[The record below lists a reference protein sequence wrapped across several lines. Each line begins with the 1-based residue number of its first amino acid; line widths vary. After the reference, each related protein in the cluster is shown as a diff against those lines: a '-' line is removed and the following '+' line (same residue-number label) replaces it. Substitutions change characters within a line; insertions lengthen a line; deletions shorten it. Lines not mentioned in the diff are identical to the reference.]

1 VPSLTVCPACG
12 GPLASWREVRS
23 SEPELADV
31 RYTLRRCAD
40 CGSAVTDGPAGD
52 LHDSGAFR
60 AGTPRLHALARPLLA
75 RFDAQRLDLLGRIA
89 GPGARVLD
97 AGAGQGRFVAAA
109 RRAGYDIQG
118 LEPSRRGI
126 ERGAAQGVQLL
137 PAAIEEA
144 EIKPGSLDAVSLW
157 HVLEHLERPETA
169 LARIA
174 DWLAPG
180 GGLLLGVPNLGSW
193 QSHLGA
199 ARWFHL
205 DVPRHRTHF
214 TVAGVTS
221 LLRRTG
227 FAPVGIHHRLLE
239 HNPYGMWQTAVNLAT
254 KRPSYLYNLL
264 KRNAPPSTGDLA
276 ITVAALGLAPAAA
289 VAELLAGLAERGG
302 TIAVLA
308 RRL

>member
-1 VPSLTVCPACG
+1 VCPACG

-23 SEPELADV
+23 SEPELAEV
-31 RYTLRRCAD
+31 RYALRRCGD
-40 CGSAVTDGPAGD
+40 CGSAVTDGPVGD

-60 AGTPRLHALARPLLA
+60 GGTPRLHALARPLLA
-75 RFDAQRLDLLGRIA
+75 RFDAQ
-89 GPGARVLD
+89 
-97 AGAGQGRFVAAA
+97 
-109 RRAGYDIQG
+109 G

-126 ERGAAQGVQLL
+126 ERGAARGVQLI
-137 PAAIEEA
+137 PARIEQA
-144 EIKPGSLDAVSLW
+144 EIEHGSLDAVSLW
-157 HVLEHLERPETA
+157 HVLEHVDRPAAA

-193 QSHLGA
+193 QAHLGA

-221 LLRRTG
+221 LLTRAG
-227 FAPVGIHHRLLE
+227 FAPVAIHHRLLE

-254 KRPSYLYNLL
+254 RRPSYLYNLL
-264 KRNAPPSTGDLA
+264 KRNAPPSARDLA
-276 ITVAALGLAPAAA
+276 ITVGALALAPVAIL
-289 VAELLAGLAERGG
+289 AELLAGLAGRGG
-302 TIAVLA
+302 TIAALA
-308 RRL
+308 RRV